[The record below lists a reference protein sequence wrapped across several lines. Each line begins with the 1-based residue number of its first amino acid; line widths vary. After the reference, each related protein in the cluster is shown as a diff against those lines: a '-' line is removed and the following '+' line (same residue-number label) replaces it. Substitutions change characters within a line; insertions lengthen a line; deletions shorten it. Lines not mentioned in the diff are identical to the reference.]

1 MTYHLKNAIKCNNIK
16 WRLKHVQ
23 SPLLQYCTRC
33 TPFCYDVA
41 PGKQLFERDASLAMS
56 DMKFIEGNHSNFLNC
71 ILLIIAHPDDLI
83 DDMGKLSSQ

>member
-1 MTYHLKNAIKCNNIK
+1 MKYHLKNAIKCNNIK

-56 DMKFIEGNHSNFLNC
+56 DMKFIEGRLYVACVFCVFVCLVVY
-71 ILLIIAHPDDLI
+71 
-83 DDMGKLSSQ
+83 